1 VEVFPTA
8 VFQAAVAAAMI
19 SSVVASSMS
28 CSSPTGLW
36 QMMNLMQ
43 LLLFLVLFGVY
54 LPTPIKDMI
63 TSNSFFS
70 LSLPIPHL
78 QNLYGIGNF
87 FEFIDFESENSAL
100 KSLGAESGSTFINVL
115 SQLLMLLLILI
126 FHLFALT
133 LRN

>member
-43 LLLFLVLFGVY
+43 LLLFLVLFGIY

-63 TSNSFFS
+63 TSSSFFS
-70 LSLPIPHL
+70 LSLPIPYLHRL
-78 QNLYGIGNF
+78 FGIGYL

-100 KSLGAESGSTFINVL
+100 SSLGAESGSTFVNVL
-115 SQLLMLLLILI
+115 SQLLMLLLIFIL
-126 FHLFALT
+126 HLFALT